1 MKLVNISFTGYSAR
15 VNAALEL
22 VNSDWWRGR
31 PDRRVDKLA
40 DEEWLAAFTER
51 IGFGRLAA
59 PSSRDRRTLAEL
71 RDRLRALVESPSRD
85 GLASLDDFTAA
96 AAVRRRVVDGELVLE
111 PVERDWPWA
120 ISEIAASF
128 VELLAYGDPS
138 RVKVCAN
145 HDCQWSF
152 YDESKN
158 HSRRW
163 CGAATC
169 GTADKVRRFR
179 ARQRAATS

>member
-1 MKLVNISFTGYSAR
+1 

-40 DEEWLAAFTER
+40 DDEWLAAYAEEA
-51 IGFGRLAA
+51 GFGRLAPPTA
-59 PSSRDRRTLAEL
+59 RERRALGEL
-71 RDRLRALVESPSRD
+71 RTRLRELVEAPPGDLSHLDPY
-85 GLASLDDFTAA
+85 ASG
-96 AAVRRRVVDGELVLE
+96 AVLRRRVVEGEVVLE
-111 PVERDWPWA
+111 PVRRDWTWA
-120 ISEIAASF
+120 MSEIAAAF
-128 VELLAYGDPS
+128 AALVTQGDPS

-158 HSRRW
+158 RSRRW
-163 CGAATC
+163 CGAASC

-179 ARQRAATS
+179 ARRRAAAA